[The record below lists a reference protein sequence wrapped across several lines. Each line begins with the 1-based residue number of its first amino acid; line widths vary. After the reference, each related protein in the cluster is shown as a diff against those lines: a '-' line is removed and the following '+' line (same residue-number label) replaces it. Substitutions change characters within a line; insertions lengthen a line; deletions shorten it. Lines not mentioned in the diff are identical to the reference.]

1 MEMLRRSW
9 SAINLEIAT
18 TLANRD
24 NEIDKKLLHFSL
36 RSTKTSSLL
45 RTGRKKA
52 FNSRKKNVKT
62 FHFKVGDEVLKANKR
77 KEGRKGGK
85 LESNWSGPFYISSI
99 SEKGVATLTTM
110 KGPQL
115 KQSVNVSQLKP
126 FIKSNFRG
134 NIINIES
141 QFK

>member
-1 MEMLRRSW
+1 MELIRNHFFSQI
-9 SAINLEIAT
+9 SENIQ
-18 TLANRD
+18 LAQDRQ
-24 NEIDKKLLHFSL
+24 
-36 RSTKTSSLL
+36 
-45 RTGRKKA
+45 KKA
-52 FNSRKKNVKT
+52 FDSRKKNVKT
-62 FHFKVGDEVLKANKR
+62 FHFKVGDEVLKANNR
-77 KEGRKGGK
+77 KEGRKSGK

-110 KGPQL
+110 KGLQL

-141 QFK
+141 HFK

>member
-1 MEMLRRSW
+1 MKLIRNYYIFLSDLRKHPACSGQ
-9 SAINLEIAT
+9 AE
-18 TLANRD
+18 
-24 NEIDKKLLHFSL
+24 KKPL
-36 RSTKTSSLL
+36 
-45 RTGRKKA
+45 
-52 FNSRKKNVKT
+52 KNVKT

-85 LESNWSGPFYISSI
+85 PESNWSGPFYISSI

-126 FIKSNFRG
+126 FIKSNSRG